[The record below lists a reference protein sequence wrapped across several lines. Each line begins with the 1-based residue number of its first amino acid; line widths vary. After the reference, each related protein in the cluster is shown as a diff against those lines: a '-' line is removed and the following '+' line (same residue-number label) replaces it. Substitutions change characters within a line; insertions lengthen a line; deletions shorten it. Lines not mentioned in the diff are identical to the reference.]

1 MIGSRQL
8 DKLRQKQRDKSECG
22 ESVVSRVNIYD
33 LRVVYY
39 HVTRNDVHW
48 AVLIFVHVG
57 TENTTMEKHCKK
69 FVEK

>member
-1 MIGSRQL
+1 MTGSRQL

-39 HVTRNDVHW
+39 HVTRNDVH
-48 AVLIFVHVG
+48 
-57 TENTTMEKHCKK
+57 
-69 FVEK
+69 

>member
-8 DKLRQKQRDKSECG
+8 DKLRQKQRSKSECR

-39 HVTRNDVHW
+39 DVTRNDVH
-48 AVLIFVHVG
+48 
-57 TENTTMEKHCKK
+57 
-69 FVEK
+69 